1 MALATCDRRP
11 VALNVPAA
19 RAGAVGAAHR
29 HHGPSG
35 LQRLLGDAHLLRQP
49 DALST
54 GGRLRPEVNGAVIA
68 AVRQEE
74 QALGGAGRLLPHH
87 LGAQNLLA
95 RAMQRGGRAKREE
108 HALPAERPSPQN
120 GTHRLGMVPKQRRS
134 YLERLHSAL
143 PTRLCIP
150 AQDHTDCGR
159 SGVHVELRGTKRAD
173 RFVVP
178 ALLVP
183 GAFFRVLDM
192 LCGRRSSVIQDMRV
206 YDSTSRAYIVF
217 KVTLAERLRRWT

>member
-1 MALATCDRRP
+1 MAVAAAEAVAEAVAVAVAVAVATCDRRP
-11 VALNVPAA
+11 VALNAPAA

-95 RAMQRGGRAKREE
+95 RAMQRGGRAQRKE
-108 HALPAERPSPQN
+108 HARQQSALEERFCVEAS
-120 GTHRLGMVPKQRRS
+120 RS
-134 YLERLHSAL
+134 YLECGV
-143 PTRLCIP
+143 CIP
-150 AQDHTDCGR
+150 HWTLHQHRTTQDNHCGT
-159 SGVHVELRGTKRAD
+159 SG
-173 RFVVP
+173 
-178 ALLVP
+178 
-183 GAFFRVLDM
+183 
-192 LCGRRSSVIQDMRV
+192 
-206 YDSTSRAYIVF
+206 
-217 KVTLAERLRRWT
+217 